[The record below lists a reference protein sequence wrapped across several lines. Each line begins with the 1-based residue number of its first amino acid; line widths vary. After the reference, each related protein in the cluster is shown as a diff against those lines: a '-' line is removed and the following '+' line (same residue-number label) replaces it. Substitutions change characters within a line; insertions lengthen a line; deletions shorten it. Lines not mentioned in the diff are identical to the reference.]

1 MRGFLGIAT
10 LLGATALPAQTTDN
24 WYSTVEFNPVFST
37 QSGGEPSFNINY
49 TFNRKVADYVSLG
62 AGVGIEESWKFKG
75 TPMLPV
81 FARVQAED
89 FSKTF
94 SPFARFDI
102 GYEAGFGDVKGGL
115 MINPTVGVRYGAL
128 SLGVGY
134 RGFKSSISG
143 SKFASAVSVNL
154 AYTFG
159 MHGADSEFSRALR
172 KIEFSMGVSALFPC
186 GKGFDEKRTH
196 KVYTQRD
203 EVLVGT
209 QTVGGKLSYNPGGA
223 FSIALTYP
231 VYRNLY
237 LGVSGGISLYS
248 SEDKYFSNMEFEP
261 GGRDLSYGLAGSNYY
276 TYGEFYDFS
285 IDHFM
290 PYESKE
296 SDFQVFVA
304 ARAKY
309 KFRELTFGG
318 KFFPYAQ
325 CDVGYIVHS
334 EDTDKGFYL
343 SPEVG
348 VSLAVGSRHSLD
360 LGIGYTPLRADK
372 YDKSE
377 GFETFGGIYEN
388 TYIRPPHG
396 EYSGTKTIGALR
408 ISLGYTF

>member
-143 SKFASAVSVNL
+143 SKKSSASKKDRYSPFASESPLFL
-154 AYTFG
+154 AAPAPAFLWLI
-159 MHGADSEFSRALR
+159 R
-172 KIEFSMGVSALFPC
+172 
-186 GKGFDEKRTH
+186 RT
-196 KVYTQRD
+196 
-203 EVLVGT
+203 L
-209 QTVGGKLSYNPGGA
+209 LSCR
-223 FSIALTYP
+223 T
-231 VYRNLY
+231 
-237 LGVSGGISLYS
+237 YS
-248 SEDKYFSNMEFEP
+248 SSISGDLSEEPSSTQIISVSFNVCPTMLSMHRTIYFS
-261 GGRDLSYGLAGSNYY
+261 
-276 TYGEFYDFS
+276 
-285 IDHFM
+285 
-290 PYESKE
+290 
-296 SDFQVFVA
+296 
-304 ARAKY
+304 
-309 KFRELTFGG
+309 
-318 KFFPYAQ
+318 
-325 CDVGYIVHS
+325 
-334 EDTDKGFYL
+334 
-343 SPEVG
+343 
-348 VSLAVGSRHSLD
+348 
-360 LGIGYTPLRADK
+360 PL
-372 YDKSE
+372 
-377 GFETFGGIYEN
+377 
-388 TYIRPPHG
+388 
-396 EYSGTKTIGALR
+396 
-408 ISLGYTF
+408 